1 MAYRQNLDNCFAAAI
16 GQGGLADDAW
26 QRMLERAA
34 EAMRTLKR
42 WHGEDSLPLLS
53 LPWRRDDLDACRE
66 AAGLLTGGASD
77 IVHFGTGGSSL
88 GAQMLAQLAGYRVPG
103 SRLRL
108 GLDDHPRL
116 HFFDNLDGQSLA
128 VALASLDLETSRF
141 LAVSK
146 SGGTPETLV
155 QLVAALEALG
165 GAGLD
170 PSRHVVVLTEPG
182 TPERNAVR
190 RLAARHGLMALDHD
204 PGVGGRY
211 SLLTNVGML
220 PALLIGLDPVAV
232 REGAAEVMQRLI
244 DGKDPQSIAPVAG
257 AAMVQALTEEKGL
270 TATVLMPY
278 CDRLRLFSAWYQQ
291 LWAESLGKEGR
302 GTQPVAAAGPV
313 DQHSQMQLFLGGP
326 ADKLLTVIRAS
337 TVGEGP
343 RIPESYRDDPLIGYL
358 AGRTAGDLVDA
369 EARANAATYARHGR
383 PVRVIDIETPDE
395 RTVGALA
402 MHFMLETILT
412 GLMMGI
418 DPFDQPAVEAAKVLT
433 RDYLKAM

>member
-66 AAGLLTGGASD
+66 AAALLTGGASD

-108 GLDDHPRL
+108 GLDDRPRL

-128 VALASLDLETSRF
+128 EALASLDLETTRF

-190 RLAARHGLMALDHD
+190 RLAASPSVSWL
-204 PGVGGRY
+204 
-211 SLLTNVGML
+211 
-220 PALLIGLDPVAV
+220 
-232 REGAAEVMQRLI
+232 
-244 DGKDPQSIAPVAG
+244 SITILASAG
-257 AAMVQALTEEKGL
+257 AIRCSPM
-270 TATVLMPY
+270 
-278 CDRLRLFSAWYQQ
+278 SACCRRC
-291 LWAESLGKEGR
+291 SLGW
-302 GTQPVAAAGPV
+302 
-313 DQHSQMQLFLGGP
+313 
-326 ADKLLTVIRAS
+326 
-337 TVGEGP
+337 
-343 RIPESYRDDPLIGYL
+343 
-358 AGRTAGDLVDA
+358 
-369 EARANAATYARHGR
+369 
-383 PVRVIDIETPDE
+383 TPS
-395 RTVGALA
+395 
-402 MHFMLETILT
+402 
-412 GLMMGI
+412 
-418 DPFDQPAVEAAKVLT
+418 PCAKAPPKSCSV
-433 RDYLKAM
+433 